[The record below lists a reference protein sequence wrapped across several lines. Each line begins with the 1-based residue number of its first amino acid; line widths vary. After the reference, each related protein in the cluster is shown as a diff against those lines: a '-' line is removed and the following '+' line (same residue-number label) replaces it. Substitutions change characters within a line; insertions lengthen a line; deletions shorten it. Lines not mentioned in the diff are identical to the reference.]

1 MIVFY
6 RPELSFADSL
16 FFHVDKLETDIPL
29 FEIPLRFLTVKIF
42 FRSENLNIHSVF
54 APKDLVFW

>member
-6 RPELSFADSL
+6 RLELSFADSL

-42 FRSENLNIHSVF
+42 FRSENLNVHSLK
-54 APKDLVFW
+54 PS